1 LSNFPSVLS
10 TISDPTAINRLNAP
24 SHSSIESAQ
33 NDAIKKLETFV
44 GTLSSA
50 AGTLMYDVRGAGS
63 DGGGHVQGA
72 NKGGTGQTAYTKGD
86 ILVAQSSSV
95 LSKLAIGANDQLLVA
110 DNTQQ
115 VGMKWTDTAAGRIA
129 TSADRVYTGSTT
141 GVVSVLSVNIPGS
154 TLGTAGVIRA
164 RVFLQNVTIFGSGA
178 DPDAGDIRAQAHYGT
193 ASMLL
198 TSVFSQVSAIG
209 VARNHYGEC
218 TLDIIASGSVATQ
231 RMIFSGKIYTL
242 TGDKVYTSIMSFYSS
257 SVIGVESSSTVGLVI
272 QFQNNQAHSLMGVIT
287 DGYIVEKI

>member
-1 LSNFPSVLS
+1 MSSFPSVLS

-141 GVVSVLSVNIPGS
+141 GVVSVLSVN
-154 TLGTAGVIRA
+154 R
-164 RVFLQNVTIFGSGA
+164 
-178 DPDAGDIRAQAHYGT
+178 
-193 ASMLL
+193 
-198 TSVFSQVSAIG
+198 
-209 VARNHYGEC
+209 
-218 TLDIIASGSVATQ
+218 
-231 RMIFSGKIYTL
+231 
-242 TGDKVYTSIMSFYSS
+242 
-257 SVIGVESSSTVGLVI
+257 
-272 QFQNNQAHSLMGVIT
+272 
-287 DGYIVEKI
+287 